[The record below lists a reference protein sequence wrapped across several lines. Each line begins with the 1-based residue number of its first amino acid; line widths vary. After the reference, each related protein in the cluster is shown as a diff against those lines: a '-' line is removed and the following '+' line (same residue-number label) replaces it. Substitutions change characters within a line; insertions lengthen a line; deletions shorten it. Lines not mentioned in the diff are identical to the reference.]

1 MLSQIL
7 ALIIAIVLFSA
18 LLQGKY
24 PRYLLTLAAGGAMVL
39 VVLLGTM
46 GSPAAAL
53 EALSVDSFVK
63 PQFWFAHGG
72 VTEFNVGINWSTIL
86 FLAGMMIMVEAMSE
100 AGFFDWV
107 CLRLAKAL
115 GFRPMPLMLSFMVL
129 AALLSMFVDSITVV
143 LFLVVATARLAHF
156 LRFDPVPM
164 IIGEIFA
171 ANLGGAAT
179 MSGDPPNIII
189 GTSLGLSF
197 WDFLRNNGV
206 ICLIGLVLVL
216 VYFYLCFRS
225 KSRGE
230 AAVAPELWEIDPND
244 AIPSRR
250 RFLARVSI
258 FGVVILLIATH
269 TLTGLTMPTIGV
281 LAAAVTLVSTKTP
294 QNLVRQMDWK
304 ILGFIIGLFLTV
316 SGLEQTGVLDGMAQ
330 FLAALGGDHADQM
343 VVVLI
348 WFTAIVSAFV
358 DNIPMATV
366 MVPVLLSLAEPWAWT
381 CIPTWWCPKA
391 RTSAALPRLSAR
403 QRHRGG
409 AGGQGGASHL
419 LETLLQVCHARC
431 SSGAGGEHG
440 ADPGPSLTG
449 GQAGDHQLG
458 TVVQA
463 NGRNAVAQAP
473 ADNEAG
479 GALNIHTGVVEG
491 KQTLAGGDDPAQKGK
506 AHLAPMGV
514 AAEDQVHGV
523 SRVDPHQFRPV
534 GQEDGVGGG
543 RWQKAPQLG
552 RDQLRRGTGKPP
564 LLVEAGVGQPQ
575 QGDGFPVPAQG
586 DGPVFQDDHAGVLQP
601 GFEGR
606 ILRQLASWLPGTK

>member
-1 MLSQIL
+1 M
-7 ALIIAIVLFSA
+7 
-18 LLQGKY
+18 
-24 PRYLLTLAAGGAMVL
+24 
-39 VVLLGTM
+39 
-46 GSPAAAL
+46 
-53 EALSVDSFVK
+53 
-63 PQFWFAHGG
+63 
-72 VTEFNVGINWSTIL
+72 
-86 FLAGMMIMVEAMSE
+86 
-100 AGFFDWV
+100 
-107 CLRLAKAL
+107 
-115 GFRPMPLMLSFMVL
+115 
-129 AALLSMFVDSITVV
+129 
-143 LFLVVATARLAHF
+143 
-156 LRFDPVPM
+156 
-164 IIGEIFA
+164 
-171 ANLGGAAT
+171 
-179 MSGDPPNIII
+179 
-189 GTSLGLSF
+189 
-197 WDFLRNNGV
+197 
-206 ICLIGLVLVL
+206 
-216 VYFYLCFRS
+216 
-225 KSRGE
+225 
-230 AAVAPELWEIDPND
+230 
-244 AIPSRR
+244 
-250 RFLARVSI
+250 ARVSI

-366 MVPVLLSLAEPWAWT
+366 MVPVLLSLAETLGMDLHTLTWAVSKGT
-381 CIPTWWCPKA
+381 DIGGIATPIGA
-391 RTSAALPRLSAR
+391 SANVTG
-403 QRHRGG
+403 GG

-506 AHLAPMGV
+506 AHLAP
-514 AAEDQVHGV
+514 HGC
-523 SRVDPHQFRPV
+523 
-534 GQEDGVGGG
+534 G
-543 RWQKAPQLG
+543 R
-552 RDQLRRGTGKPP
+552 
-564 LLVEAGVGQPQ
+564 
-575 QGDGFPVPAQG
+575 
-586 DGPVFQDDHAGVLQP
+586 
-601 GFEGR
+601 
-606 ILRQLASWLPGTK
+606 